1 MSERMS
7 KVNENERVSGSR
19 REWEIAQTV
28 RE

>member
-7 KVNENERVSGSR
+7 KVNEDERVSGSR
-19 REWEIAQTV
+19 REWEIAQTL